1 MKRNV
6 LLNPGPATISLNVK
20 MAQIVP
26 DICPREKEFGDL
38 MQKVSEGL
46 LGFVKNTQNAS
57 CVLFAGSG
65 TLGVESVIASSIGK
79 KKLAIIVNGA
89 YGARIEEMAK
99 YHQLNYVS
107 FYSDFLSSL
116 NYQELEEFVLR
127 ERPDFLAVIHSETT
141 TGLINDLSKISLIAK
156 KNNCKIIADCMSS
169 FACYPI
175 DLTEVDFI
183 IASSNKNIQGTAG
196 ISFVIAKE
204 EDFVQSSHSK
214 SLYLD
219 LKAQYE
225 YFKSHHQMRFTPPV
239 QTMYALYSAVL
250 ELQSEG
256 LENRYLRYKTSNSIL
271 RKGLEELK
279 LDIYPKKDYGVI
291 ITSIVMP
298 NGIEFEAMHD
308 YCKQRGFT
316 IYPGKIA
323 GKDMFRISNI
333 GEIDHYDVSLFLSVL
348 KEFIEG

>member
-1 MKRNV
+1 MKRNI
-6 LLNPGPATISLNVK
+6 LLNPGPATISLDVK

-46 LGFVKNTQNAS
+46 LGFVRNTNESS

-65 TLGVESVIASSIGK
+65 TLAVESVIASAIGE

-99 YHQLNYVS
+99 YHQLNSVS
-107 FYSDFLSSL
+107 FYSDFLSPL
-116 NYQELEEFVLR
+116 DYKKLEEFIAK
-127 ERPDFLAVIHSETT
+127 ERPDFVAVIHSETT

-156 KNNCKIIADCMSS
+156 QYSCKVIADCMSS
-169 FACYPI
+169 FACYSL
-175 DLTEVDFI
+175 DLNEVDFI

-196 ISFVIAKE
+196 ISFVIAKDE
-204 EDFVQSSHSK
+204 AFMQASHSK

-219 LKAQYE
+219 LKAQYQ

-239 QTMYALYSAVL
+239 QTMYALYAAVL
-250 ELQSEG
+250 ELQKEG
-256 LENRYLRYKTSNSIL
+256 LENRYRRYEASNLLL
-271 RKGLEELK
+271 RKGLEK
-279 LDIYPKKDYGVI
+279 LGLEIYPKQDYGVI
-291 ITSIVMP
+291 ITSIMMP
-298 NGIEFEAMHD
+298 KNVDFEVMHD
-308 YCKQRGFT
+308 YCKERGFT

-323 GKDMFRISNI
+323 GKDMFRIANI
-333 GEIDHYDVSLFLSVL
+333 GEIDHYDISLFLNIL
-348 KEFIEG
+348 KEFLEG